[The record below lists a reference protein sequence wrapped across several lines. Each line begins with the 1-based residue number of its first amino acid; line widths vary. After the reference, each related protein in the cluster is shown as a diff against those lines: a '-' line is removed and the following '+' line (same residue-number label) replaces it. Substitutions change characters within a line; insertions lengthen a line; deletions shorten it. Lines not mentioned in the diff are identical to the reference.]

1 MAKRTRKKIQF
12 RPDPTGS
19 GLLSKLYITPLQ
31 RRKFLKWGLYSAV
44 VLALLIAQDAL
55 LCHFR
60 LFSGRMDLVPAAILL
75 ICVMEDA
82 ENGGV
87 FALAASMFWL
97 FSGSAPGVYCILL
110 LTVLGIG
117 AALLR
122 QSFLHRT
129 GRACVACAAAA
140 GIAYQAAVFVIALVL
155 TQTYL
160 SRFGSFLITGILS
173 ALVGGMLYPALEAI
187 RNLGGE
193 AWKE

>member
-1 MAKRTRKKIQF
+1 MAKRTRNKIQF

-31 RRKFLKWGLYSAV
+31 RRRLLKWGLYAAV
-44 VLALLIAQDAL
+44 VLALLIAQDVL
-55 LCHFR
+55 LHRFR
-60 LFSGRMDLVPAAILL
+60 FLGGRLDLVPAVILL
-75 ICVMEDA
+75 ICVMEDG

-87 FALAASMFWL
+87 FALTASMLWL

-110 LTVLGIG
+110 LTVLGIA

-129 GRACVACAAAA
+129 GRACVACAGAA
-140 GIAYQAAVFVIALVL
+140 GLVYQTAVFLIALVL
-155 TQTYL
+155 TQTYPA
-160 SRFGSFLITGILS
+160 RFGSFLLTGILS
-173 ALVGGMLYPALEAI
+173 ALVGGMLWPTLEAI
-187 RNLGGE
+187 RNLGGK

>member
-1 MAKRTRKKIQF
+1 MAKRNRKKIQF

-31 RRKFLKWGLYSAV
+31 RRRLLKWGLYGAV
-44 VLALLIAQDAL
+44 VLGLLIAQDVL

-60 LFSGRMDLVPAAILL
+60 LFGGRMDLVPAAILL
-75 ICVMEDA
+75 ICVMEEA
-82 ENGGV
+82 EDGGV
-87 FALAASMFWL
+87 FALTASILWL

-110 LTVLGIG
+110 LTVLGIA

-129 GRACVACAAAA
+129 GRACVACAGAA
-140 GIAYQAAVFVIALVL
+140 GIVYQIGVFVIALVL
-155 TQTYL
+155 TQTYPARL
-160 SRFGSFLITGILS
+160 GGFFLTGILS
-173 ALVGGMLYPALEAI
+173 ALVCGMLYPALEAI